1 MNDTLTCLLKKNN
14 KFSLPVFDH
23 FLHLNSSQSF
33 RIIAHLKEQIS
44 LYKTV
49 YMTISWSFII
59 KKRQIQNW
67 ISYTNFPTFFSRF
80 FVNLSCNFFVN
91 CRGTRNFFTVL
102 DTVNQ
107 GLSNEY
113 KIFEIQVATSLHL
126 RLTKYS
132 TTMSIII
139 CMMIT
144 FFSKIRGS
152 KLNYTSSARSRLDV

>member
-1 MNDTLTCLLKKNN
+1 MNDTPTCLLKKNN

-80 FVNLSCNFFVN
+80 FVNISCNFSVN
-91 CRGTRNFFTVL
+91 CRGPRNFFTVL
-102 DTVNQ
+102 DRVNQ
-107 GLSNEY
+107 GLSNEH
-113 KIFEIQVATSLHL
+113 KIFEIQVATSHHL

-144 FFSKIRGS
+144 FFSKMHGS
-152 KLNYTSSARSRLDV
+152 KLNYTSSTRSRLDL